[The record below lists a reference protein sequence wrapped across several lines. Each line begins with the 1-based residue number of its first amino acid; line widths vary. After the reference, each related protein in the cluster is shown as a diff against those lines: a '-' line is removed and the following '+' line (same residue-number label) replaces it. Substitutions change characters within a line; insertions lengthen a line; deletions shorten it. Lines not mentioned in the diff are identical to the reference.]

1 MRNIVDVSNGTRYCR
16 PAISLHRHIMH
27 YIYGKVFNN
36 KNKQKQTKRSKT
48 TTATKKQK
56 LPMQL
61 VEMPK
66 KAEGSPEN
74 ARAHNAPYSTSP
86 TKNNLF
92 MNTL

>member
-1 MRNIVDVSNGTRYCR
+1 MSATAQGIVDQQ
-16 PAISLHRHIMH
+16 SLCTDTSCTTYMV
-27 YIYGKVFNN
+27 KCLTT
-36 KNKQKQTKRSKT
+36 KKKTQKQTKRSKT

-66 KAEGSPEN
+66 KGESSPEN

>member
-1 MRNIVDVSNGTRYCR
+1 
-16 PAISLHRHIMH
+16 
-27 YIYGKVFNN
+27 
-36 KNKQKQTKRSKT
+36 
-48 TTATKKQK
+48 
-56 LPMQL
+56 MQL